1 MTTFLKAGAPAI
13 GKGLAAAL
21 LALPVLTM
29 PPAPAEAA
37 KKLTVTVISGNTH
50 HYAPIGAAIKA
61 FMPKV
66 DEILAKTGNYKI
78 SWIKGFGGQ
87 IVKVRGELE
96 GVQTGLGDIGIV
108 PGPFHPS
115 KLSLYQ
121 IGYVTPFTSV
131 DLRTT
136 TAAMGHLMATY
147 PEMGKQAQRFNQ
159 SVLGLAGTAENY
171 AIWSKKKLTK
181 VEDLKGMKI
190 GAVGSNASWI
200 SSVGGVPVIL
210 KGLATVYSSLK
221 TGVYEGGVLWQQV
234 AAAFKYCEITP
245 HQLNTGFGAISNALM
260 TVNMDSWKKMP
271 GEVQAAMTEAS
282 KTWVAAA
289 DGGTLGGSKWG
300 AGVCTKKY
308 GQTTVTL
315 NAEQRRK
322 WAFAMP
328 NVAQAWAKRQDKAGL
343 PGTKMLGTFMDYMRA
358 NKQVVVRNWD
368 KE

>member
-1 MTTFLKAGAPAI
+1 MTFLNTGLPAKYI
-13 GKGLAAAL
+13 GLAAAAI
-21 LALPVLTM
+21 ALPALAAM
-29 PPAPAEAA
+29 PAAAA
-37 KKLTVTVISGNTH
+37 KRINLTVISGNTH
-50 HYAPIGAAIKA
+50 HYAPVGAAIKA

-66 DEILAKTGNYKI
+66 DEILAKTGNYKV
-78 SWIKGFGGQ
+78 SWITGFGGP

-96 GVQTGLGDIGIV
+96 GVQTGLGDIGVV

-131 DLRTT
+131 DIKTT
-136 TAAMGHLMATY
+136 TAAMTHLLGEY
-147 PEMGKQAQRFNQ
+147 PAMGKQAQRFNQ
-159 SVLGLAGTAENY
+159 SVLALAGTAENY
-171 AIWSKKKLTK
+171 AIWTRKKISR

-190 GAVGSNASWI
+190 GAVGTNAAWV

-221 TGVYEGGVLWQQV
+221 TGVYEGSVLWQQV
-234 AAAFKYCEITP
+234 MAAFKFCEVTP
-245 HQLNTGFGAISNALM
+245 HQLDPGFGAISNALL

-271 GEVQAAMTEAS
+271 AEVQAAVKTAS
-282 KTWVAAA
+282 ASWTAGS
-289 DGGTLGGSKWG
+289 DGATLGGANWG
-300 AGVCTKKY
+300 KGVCTEKF
-308 GQTTVTL
+308 GQTTTAL
-315 NAEQRRK
+315 SADQRRK

-328 NVAQAWAKRQDKAGL
+328 NTAQAWAERQDKAGL
-343 PGTKMLGTFMDYMRA
+343 PGTKMLSSFMDYMRA